1 MFGYSK
7 RVGHKATFGM
17 MLANVPTVFLGDR
30 IARKVSMRLVHG
42 IDAVIF
48 AVLGVPTLLNVGM
61 LF

>member
-1 MFGYSK
+1 
-7 RVGHKATFGM
+7 M